1 MEIDLTIIAC
11 FAFAGAIAIAI
22 TIINNVYKLKLDM
35 QEFENAQRV
44 DAIKRMKEE
53 RNREDAL
60 ELLKQLSELET
71 KSESENQTT
80 SCKPYRTCSV
90 VGCDGKHVARGYC
103 RKHYAQICKKK

>member
-11 FAFAGAIAIAI
+11 FGFAGAIAIAV
-22 TIINNVYKLKLDM
+22 TIINNIYKLKLDM
-35 QEFENAQRV
+35 QEFENAQRA

-53 RNREDAL
+53 QHREDAL

-71 KSESENQTT
+71 KSEPEE
-80 SCKPYRTCSV
+80 KPYRTCSV